1 MGIYRMTRPAPAGL
15 RRWARSAAFA
25 ALATISLGLGAC
37 SAEGTGASAGS
48 PSENV
53 AGAVILDV
61 RTPQEF
67 AEGHLEGAVNLD
79 VNAADFGTRLR
90 ELDPAG
96 RYLVYCRSGNR
107 SKQAIDRMRA
117 AGFTTL
123 EDLGSVRAASAAT
136 GLAVVT

>member
-1 MGIYRMTRPAPAGL
+1 MGIYGITGTAPITL
-15 RRWARSAAFA
+15 RRRARAAAFA

-37 SAEGTGASAGS
+37 SSGGTGTTSVAAA
-48 PSENV
+48 EKI

-79 VNAADFGTRLR
+79 VNAANFSTRLR

-107 SKQAIDRMRA
+107 SKQAIDRMKA

-123 EDLGSVRAASAAT
+123 EDLGSVQAASAST
-136 GLAVVT
+136 GLAVVR